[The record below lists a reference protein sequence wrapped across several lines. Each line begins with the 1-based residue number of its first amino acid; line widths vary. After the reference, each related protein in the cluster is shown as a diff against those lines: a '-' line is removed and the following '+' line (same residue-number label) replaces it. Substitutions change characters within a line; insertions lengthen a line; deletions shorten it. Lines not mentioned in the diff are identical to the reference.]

1 MKKRI
6 ERPKQLNKYVE
17 DDLIAEVQ
25 LYEFTSQGLFFI
37 IDRDF

>member
-6 ERPKQLNKYVE
+6 ERPKQFKKHIE
-17 DDLIAEVQ
+17 EDLIAEIQ
-25 LYEFTSQGLFFI
+25 LYGFTSQGLFFI